1 MNVFID
7 VTSSCRSVRNTGMQ
21 RTTRR
26 IFAELTARVPVTAIC
41 WNGLGNF
48 YHRLGR
54 PELRCLT
61 APFHGHRRAQSRPEL
76 LGENFPGEFRR
87 RLGRK
92 KIDMFAE
99 LRSEDVLFVPDIYS
113 EARAQRLPE
122 LIQKTGAASVAIF
135 HDAAALRLDVLSLR
149 RTKQFRNYI
158 DSLAAFDRVICISEE
173 SRLDLHEFWKLSGI
187 TAFPETCVEGWP
199 VEFEESE
206 RAPIAQNGRDIVLYV
221 SSFTLR
227 KNHLKLFE
235 AAKRLWKEG
244 IKFEL
249 RLVGSSTGNWGLR
262 LVPEIRLLQAAGW
275 PIRWLKQ
282 VDDRAL
288 HRSYRECS
296 FTVYPSLQEGFGLPI
311 LESLWHGKPCL
322 CGNNGALGEVAEGGG
337 CFYIDQTSAASIA
350 EGIRRLLTD
359 RELYERL
366 CNEARART
374 FRTWPDYIDRLIE
387 YMHQAKAGARVR
399 PTPDHQLNR

>member
-1 MNVFID
+1 M
-7 VTSSCRSVRNTGMQ
+7 
-21 RTTRR
+21 
-26 IFAELTARVPVTAIC
+26 
-41 WNGLGNF
+41 
-48 YHRLGR
+48 
-54 PELRCLT
+54 
-61 APFHGHRRAQSRPEL
+61 
-76 LGENFPGEFRR
+76 
-87 RLGRK
+87 
-92 KIDMFAE
+92 
-99 LRSEDVLFVPDIYS
+99 
-113 EARAQRLPE
+113 
-122 LIQKTGAASVAIF
+122 
-135 HDAAALRLDVLSLR
+135 
-149 RTKQFRNYI
+149 
-158 DSLAAFDRVICISEE
+158 
-173 SRLDLHEFWKLSGI
+173 
-187 TAFPETCVEGWP
+187 
-199 VEFEESE
+199 EFEESE